1 MCIYKW
7 IYTHMSVSVL
17 RYQSCELSNTNA
29 RNRTQVF
36 KRLFTK
42 IPSIV
47 WFHQHELSQAG
58 KSIKYNR
65 QAIMVHAFNPSAWEA
80 EAGRSLF
87 EFRGQPGLQ
96 SSRTARATQ
105 KNLVLKAHL
114 TNQPPTHPPNSTG
127 RQMSGTE
134 RSKQASNRWAVD
146 SFFVGLKSSSD
157 SPWTCMLLSEFL

>member
-1 MCIYKW
+1 MVAHAYDTINWESEAGVW
-7 IYTHMSVSVL
+7 IWDQPQVLSEILSLKTKTCRAVVS
-17 RYQSCELSNTNA
+17 
-29 RNRTQVF
+29 
-36 KRLFTK
+36 
-42 IPSIV
+42 
-47 WFHQHELSQAG
+47 
-58 KSIKYNR
+58 
-65 QAIMVHAFNPSAWEA
+65 HAFNPSAWEA

-146 SFFVGLKSSSD
+146 SF
-157 SPWTCMLLSEFL
+157 LLGWNHLQTPLEHVCFSQNSFNKEKKD